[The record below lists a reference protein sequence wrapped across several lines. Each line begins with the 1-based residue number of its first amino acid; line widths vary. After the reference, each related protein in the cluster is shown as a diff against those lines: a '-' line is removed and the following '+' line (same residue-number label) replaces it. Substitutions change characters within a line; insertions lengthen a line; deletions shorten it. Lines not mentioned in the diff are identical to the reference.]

1 MDDTDLHLIGIELG
15 TSGLRVA
22 VYDID
27 GNVIDA
33 KETAIKEQTTN
44 TWLTALRSIFP
55 TELLRNVPSDKKI
68 LTVDATSGTMLL
80 VDKYGEPLFPPLMY
94 FEKSKKETVARL
106 YESESIK
113 ALINGGSKISTTS
126 PLPKIVELKQENP
139 QVFQNVSWII
149 PSTTWL
155 LYTLL
160 MEKNKTWTDNIQTDW
175 TNSLKLGADITK
187 SRPEWILSI
196 FEEAKITSDLLPQIV
211 APGTPMGAAESE
223 LAEKLGVS
231 NATIC
236 QGMTDGTA
244 GSLTMGLLHPND
256 TGINVGSTTVPK
268 IVVEEKTDLPLHPA
282 IYYHRHPIKGYL
294 AGAATGAAGT
304 FFSWFV
310 EKIIGLPLQEAI
322 PLAEKYDS
330 PGNECLF
337 FPQGDRSPFD
347 DPLMGA
353 AFLNMWPTNTESQE
367 ARGALIRGLIT
378 GMTLME
384 SLYIKIFEE
393 LFEPISEVKIISKST
408 KWPFWN
414 KLRASIYEKPIR
426 IVKEKTPNIGALMPV
441 LLQLKLYKSP
451 QDLEKLI
458 RYQEKVDQDPK
469 LADLYKDKKQRY
481 YGQWQTLRKVYHAV

>member
-1 MDDTDLHLIGIELG
+1 LDDTDLHLIGIELG
-15 TSGLRVA
+15 TSGMRVA
-22 VYDID
+22 VYDIE
-27 GNVIDA
+27 GKVIVA
-33 KETAIKEQTTN
+33 KETEIKEHTTS
-44 TWLTALRSIFP
+44 TWLNSLAGIFP
-55 TELLRNVPSDKKI
+55 TELLKRVPSDKKI

-80 VDKYGEPLFPPLMY
+80 VDKYGDPCFPPLMY
-94 FEKSKKETVARL
+94 FEKSKKETVAKL

-113 ALINGGSKISTTS
+113 ELINGGSKISTTS
-126 PLPKIVELKQENP
+126 PLPKIVELKQKDP
-139 QVFQNVSWII
+139 QVFQNVNWII

-187 SRPEWILSI
+187 SRPEWIHSI
-196 FEEAKITSDLLPQIV
+196 FEEVKIASDLLPQIV

-223 LAEKLGVS
+223 LAGKLGIS
-231 NATIC
+231 NATVC

-268 IVVEEKTDLPLHPA
+268 IVVEKIYLPIHSA

-310 EKIIGLPLQEAI
+310 EKIIGLPLEEAI

-347 DPLMGA
+347 DPQMGA
-353 AFLNMWPTNTESQE
+353 AFLNMWPTDTESQE
-367 ARGALIRGLIT
+367 ARSEIIRGLIT

-393 LFEPISEVKIISKST
+393 LFGPISEVKIISKST

-414 KLRASIYEKPIR
+414 KLRASIYEKPIS
-426 IVKEKTPNIGALMPV
+426 IVREKTPNIGALMPA
-441 LLQLKLYKSP
+441 LLHLKLYKSP

-458 RYQEKVDQDPK
+458 RYQEKVDPDPK

-481 YGQWQTLRKVYHAV
+481 YGQWQTLKKVYHAI